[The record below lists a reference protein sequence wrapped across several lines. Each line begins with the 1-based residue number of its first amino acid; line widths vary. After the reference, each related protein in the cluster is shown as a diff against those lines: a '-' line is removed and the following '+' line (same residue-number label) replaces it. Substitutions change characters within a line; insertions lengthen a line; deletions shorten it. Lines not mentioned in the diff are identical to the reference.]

1 MTRDQKFTRLDM
13 GMMFAVH
20 DALRRDL
27 GHIGRLTGRLDDD
40 PRRLLGSALG
50 WALFKQFLHV
60 HHTSEDATV
69 WPVLR
74 DAVAG
79 SPDSVALADAM
90 EAEHARIDPLLA
102 AVDEAVADRDYGHQ
116 RLGDLVDALHG
127 ELTAHLKH
135 EEDDALG
142 LLDATLSPESWQKF
156 SADHRDRIGTD
167 ARRYLPWL
175 LDGASEQNIKAVLGK
190 MPAPFI
196 AQYEQEWKV
205 AYAALD
211 LWDERGPAANA
222 A

>member
-1 MTRDQKFTRLDM
+1 MTQDQKFTRLDM

-27 GHIGRLTGRLDDD
+27 AHIGRLTTRLDDD

-50 WALFKQFLHV
+50 WALFKQFLHI

-79 SPDSVALADAM
+79 NADGVALAEAM

-102 AVDEAVADRDYGHQ
+102 AVDEAVADRDHGHQ
-116 RLGDLVDALHG
+116 RLGDVVDALHG
-127 ELTAHLKH
+127 ELTAHLTH
-135 EEDDALG
+135 EESEGLG
-142 LLDATLSPESWQKF
+142 LLDATLSQEAWQRF
-156 SADHRDRIGTD
+156 AADHRERVGAD

-175 LDGASEQNIKAVLGK
+175 LDGANSKAAGLILGRIPEPLRSAYQN
-190 MPAPFI
+190 
-196 AQYEQEWKV
+196 EWRV
-205 AYAALD
+205 AYAVLNPWGIKVD
-211 LWDERGPAANA
+211 PATN
-222 A
+222 

>member
-1 MTRDQKFTRLDM
+1 MTQDRKFTRLDM

-27 GHIGRLTGRLDDD
+27 VHIARLTSRSDDD

-79 SPDSVALADAM
+79 SPDGVALADAM

-102 AVDEAVADRDYGHQ
+102 AVDAAVADRDYGHE
-116 RLGDLVDALHG
+116 RLGDVVDALRG
-127 ELTAHLKH
+127 ELTAHLTH
-135 EEDDALG
+135 EEDEGLG
-142 LLDATLSPESWQKF
+142 LLDATLTPEAWQRF
-156 SADHRDRIGTD
+156 AVDHRERIGAD
-167 ARRYLPWL
+167 SRRYLPWL
-175 LDGASEQNIKAVLGK
+175 LDGASEDSIKAVLGK
-190 MPAPFI
+190 MPPPFV
-196 AQYEQEWKV
+196 ATYENEWKV
-205 AYAALD
+205 AYAELD
-211 LWDERGPAANA
+211 LWGDRGQSAAA
-222 A
+222 